1 MLVIAFRNL
10 SLPKLKFLHVRQSQL
25 QVCYSSDNKPKDT
38 SLYDSLGLKSSATSS
53 EIKKAY
59 YDLTFKYHPDRN
71 EGSVDASHKFRKVTE
86 AYEILGNYGLRKR
99 YDKGLPFPN
108 MKSKTSSTG
117 KIEET
122 PVKYQKFFDSRSKSQ
137 KGESTSFGL
146 DEELVSDKQ
155 DKMMSDRCDASEKAF
170 ERSRGVEYLLTI
182 ALCGCLIYKYII
194 S

>member
-1 MLVIAFRNL
+1 MLVIAFRNP
-10 SLPKLKFLHVRQSQL
+10 SLPKLRFLHVRQSQL
-25 QVCYSSDNKPKDT
+25 LVRYSSDDKPKDT
-38 SLYDSLGLKSSATSS
+38 TLYDSLGLKSSATSS

-99 YDKGLPFPN
+99 YDKGLPLPN

-122 PVKYQKFFDSRSKSQ
+122 VVKYQKFFDSRSQSQ
-137 KGESTSFGL
+137 KTDSTSYGL
-146 DEELVSDKQ
+146 DEEFVSHEK
-155 DKMMSDRCDASEKAF
+155 DKMMSDRCDASEKTF
-170 ERSRGVEYLLTI
+170 EKSKGVEYLL
-182 ALCGCLIYKYII
+182 AAVLCSCLLYKYFV